1 MRGQCM
7 GLKYPWSK
15 VVVKTAGDPA
25 VQKFAMLHDPS
36 REVKGMETLH
46 CVLPVDLHAKR
57 LREQEACV
65 AVYELY

>member
-1 MRGQCM
+1 MRGEGM

-15 VVVKTAGDPA
+15 VIVRTARDPA

-36 REVKGMETLH
+36 REVKGMETVH

-57 LREQEACV
+57 LEEQEACM
-65 AVYELY
+65 ALSELY